1 MKKFNFDSF
10 VLTTGQLIIFI
21 FASVISCIINLLFIG
36 NLSETTMTVAGVSIS
51 PSFIM
56 VSIAICLELAKL
68 FSITMRNTL
77 EELNRKIKKE
87 YKSKAIKRVANFWL
101 ATYLFYALL
110 AITSAVN
117 FSLGNLGK
125 EDIQSSYNIQVL
137 SQYKE
142 SYEVNAKK
150 LKELNEGLSLL
161 DKEKF
166 EELKNTQSKI
176 NEEYS
181 KYESEYNNVAPYFD
195 YYNSTFPNGFW
206 GNIKDLTDDNLKSV
220 VLYRER
226 VKRELGLVNGWN
238 RKTSLKSVIDNKY
251 SQSSI
256 NTRFR
261 EKESSIKNEIQKLE
275 NNEKEMSKRTVT
287 LNSLENGSYV
297 KKTIKVDSYENI
309 CQILKEEK
317 LNQNINAG
325 TQISLRLAS
334 ETLLKFLKKDGD
346 ITDILRISLLLILS
360 ILVEITIFQTS
371 PKVKLDRKS
380 LYQFSRFLPDDFDI
394 NSFVEGL
401 DKELE
406 LYGFNRNEK
415 SKKSEK
421 DKKFDTSELIKAFSS
436 CSKPYSYTFD
446 MKPVETFPPIKINTE
461 NTEETTESE
470 TTREEI
476 SDNDNLKN
484 KEVFDENMRKREWLK
499 EELHNLKPHKKVEE
513 EVKEPIEEKSDTDK
527 KQIRKRKKKE
537 KKADL
542 PLVENNTE
550 DIKKETKEYIE
561 EKDIS
566 SEKEEPKEVNQPIKS
581 FKLFTINPSE
591 LAKIAENTEEKQE
604 NVAVNILKDLDLK
617 KAQEAIKEVP
627 LDKPSSIN
635 IQDFAVKSVSEPFDS
650 LASQLARAAKSYTP
664 TSGEWEELTKEVPM
678 DKPDFSIVQKL
689 SGLVYDNPKTE
700 TNDTKIEEVKV
711 EEPKQEDKHIE
722 VRKIKEKTDDTPK
735 TDNIEK
741 TDKKVEDV
749 KSKKSTPKISEPI
762 KEMTQ
767 EVKSQI
773 RPTEGKDDKEIKSF
787 RLGKTTEKVKQKFMD
802 FLDALYLDCS
812 YNQETRKY
820 EFTNYVMSK
829 EFTGISEKNKQTIL
843 ERLKTI
849 SAEYERR
856 TVKIL
861 EESPTGLTSYFNK
874 DFLEK
879 YLTEIV

>member
-87 YKSKAIKRVANFWL
+87 YRSKAIKRVANIWL

-142 SYEVNAKK
+142 TYENNSKK
-150 LKELNEGLSLL
+150 LKELNDNLSLL

-261 EKESSIKNEIQKLE
+261 EKESAIKNEIQKLE

-360 ILVEITIFQTS
+360 VLVEITIFQTS

-401 DKELE
+401 DRELE
-406 LYGFNRNEK
+406 LYGFNRSE
-415 SKKSEK
+415 KSEK
-421 DKKFDTSELIKAFSS
+421 YKKFDTSELIKSLSS
-436 CSKPYSYTFD
+436 SSNEPYSYTFD
-446 MKPVETFPPIKINTE
+446 IKPVETFPPIKVDTE
-461 NTEETTESE
+461 NTETTESG
-470 TTREEI
+470 TTKEEI
-476 SDNDNLKN
+476 SDNDNLEN
-484 KEVFDENMRKREWLK
+484 KDVLDENIRKREWLK
-499 EELHNLKPHKKVEE
+499 EELHNLEPHKKIE
-513 EVKEPIEEKSDTDK
+513 KEIEEKSDTK
-527 KQIRKRKKKE
+527 KQVRKRKKRENKT
-537 KKADL
+537 DL

-550 DIKKETKEYIE
+550 DIKKETKDDIE
-561 EKDIS
+561 EKETS
-566 SEKEEPKEVNQPIKS
+566 SEKEEPKEVNRPIKS
-581 FKLFTINPSE
+581 FKLFTINPAE
-591 LAKIAENTEEKQE
+591 LAKTAENTEEGQE
-604 NVAVNILKDLDLK
+604 NVAVNILKDLNLK

-635 IQDFAVKSVSEPFDS
+635 VQDFAGKSVSEPFES
-650 LASQLARAAKSYTP
+650 IASQMARAVKSYTP
-664 TSGEWEELTKEVPM
+664 TKGEWEEFTKEVPM

-689 SGLVYDNPKTE
+689 SGSHLVEINPKTE
-700 TNDTKIEEVKV
+700 TNDTKIEEVKKV

-722 VRKIKEKTDDTPK
+722 VRKIKEKTDDISK
-735 TDNIEK
+735 TENIEK

-749 KSKKSTPKISEPI
+749 KSKKNTPKISEPI
-762 KEMTQ
+762 KEITQ

-812 YNQETRKY
+812 YNQETKKY

-874 DFLEK
+874 DSLEK